1 MKAFSQS
8 ADLNPSPS
16 RFHTVIFGEP
26 TELALVAGHKGML
39 GFEVAAHGHA
49 AHSGYP
55 WLGESAISAI
65 LPALARVDQ
74 LGNIPVE
81 EGGLPAS
88 DKYGRTTVNIGQ
100 MEGGVAANVVPS
112 EARAGVAVRL
122 AAGTDDEAREIVLKA
137 VRDATGGD
145 DRVVVKFSLEG
156 YGPQDLDTDV
166 AGFNVTTV
174 NYGTDVPN
182 LQLHDRPDGKVKRYL
197 YGPGT
202 IHVAHGDNEALTV
215 AQLEEAVRG
224 YKKLIQAALD
234 RSTS

>member
-1 MKAFSQS
+1 
-8 ADLNPSPS
+8 
-16 RFHTVIFGEP
+16 
-26 TELALVAGHKGML
+26 
-39 GFEVAAHGHA
+39 
-49 AHSGYP
+49 
-55 WLGESAISAI
+55 
-65 LPALARVDQ
+65 
-74 LGNIPVE
+74 
-81 EGGLPAS
+81 
-88 DKYGRTTVNIGQ
+88 
-100 MEGGVAANVVPS
+100 
-112 EARAGVAVRL
+112 
-122 AAGTDDEAREIVLKA
+122 
-137 VRDATGGD
+137 
-145 DRVVVKFSLEG
+145 
-156 YGPQDLDTDV
+156 V

>member
-1 MKAFSQS
+1 
-8 ADLNPSPS
+8 
-16 RFHTVIFGEP
+16 
-26 TELALVAGHKGML
+26 
-39 GFEVAAHGHA
+39 
-49 AHSGYP
+49 
-55 WLGESAISAI
+55 
-65 LPALARVDQ
+65 VDQ